1 MSGGHFDYNQ
11 KRIQYI
17 IESIE
22 EEIERNG
29 KKIEYPPEVRYVGE
43 WELEYNYE
51 YPKDII
57 AEFKKGIYLLKQSY
71 IYAQRID
78 KLLSGDDSED
88 SFRKRLKEELKEIE
102 NTKPIQPMWGGETG
116 Y

>member
-11 KRIQYI
+11 THIQYI

-22 EEIERNG
+22 DVIEKNG
-29 KKIEYPPEVRYVGE
+29 KKIEYENGDSPSE
-43 WELEYNYE
+43 WDSGYYYE

-57 AEFKKGIYLLKQSY
+57 AEFKKGIYLMKQAY
-71 IYAQRID
+71 IYTQRID
-78 KLLSGDDSED
+78 YLLSGDDGEN
-88 SFRKRLKEELKEIE
+88 SFRKRLKEDLKEIE
-102 NTKPIQPMWGGETG
+102 HLKPIQALWGGETG

>member
-11 KRIQYI
+11 RRIQYI
-17 IESIE
+17 IENIE

-29 KKIEYPPEVRYVGE
+29 KKIEYEPGINRGE

-78 KLLSGDDSED
+78 WLLSGDDGED
-88 SFRKRLKEELKEIE
+88 SFRERLKEDLKEIE
-102 NTKPIQPMWGGETG
+102 HLKPIQPLWGGETG
-116 Y
+116 C

>member
-11 KRIQYI
+11 SRIQYI

-29 KKIEYPPEVRYVGE
+29 KKIEYEPGINRGE

-57 AEFKKGIYLLKQSY
+57 AEFKKGIYQLKQAY

-88 SFRKRLKEELKEIE
+88 SFRKRLKEDLKEIE
-102 NTKPIQPMWGGETG
+102 HLKPIQPMWGGETDI
-116 Y
+116 